1 METTMQTN
9 APMRTIQVSMD
20 TFAAIWADRRA
31 GENSEDAII
40 SRKFNVE
47 AAPPDAQDAVSS
59 ADRRPSPSGIGY
71 YDRRFGV
78 GFAEG
83 FEIFRHYKGTDYS
96 AKATS
101 DAWLLMNT
109 GDLYGSLNRLSKAI
123 GAHED
128 TWHGWRYRDEDG
140 KVHPIRELR
149 DESKITRRHRP

>member
-1 METTMQTN
+1 MEISMQAN
-9 APMRTIQVSMD
+9 PPMRTIQVSTD

-40 SRKFNVE
+40 RRKFNVE
-47 AAPPDAQDAVSS
+47 ASPAELQDAPSS
-59 ADRRPSPSGIGY
+59 AAGRRSPPGPGY

-78 GFAEG
+78 PFAEG

-101 DAWLLMNT
+101 GAWLFMNT
-109 GDLYGSLNRLSKAI
+109 GDLYPSLNGLSKAI

-128 TWHGWRYRDEDG
+128 AWHGWRYRDEDG
-140 KVHPIRELR
+140 KVHPIADLR
-149 DESKITRRHRP
+149 DESKITKRRRA